1 MVKIDLMNYSSTDE
15 ADLDTWNGI
24 KSMKGQIINITFISH

>member
-1 MVKIDLMNYSSTDE
+1 MVKVDLMNYSSRDE
-15 ADLDTWNGI
+15 ADVDIWIGI

>member
-1 MVKIDLMNYSSTDE
+1 MVKIYLMNYSSTDA
-15 ADLDTWNGI
+15 ADVDTWIGI